1 MMHTQ
6 NDNYSNGDIPARCSP
21 FEDDVVAYQFIQNED
36 TLKFETELFVKKWF
50 DYRHLTPLQATRLYI
65 QAYDTVFRR
74 HYAQN
79 VDHTAAKYVRT
90 VNIDDIFNG
99 LAAPESSGHKKAK
112 MQFTACWHGRQMADL
127 LGMPYEIYL
136 DLAFEYRLRY
146 WNKPYLPQP
155 QHLYSDL
162 VVDRIQTRWPELQSS
177 RLYTSDHPAYH
188 MENYQDLPHQNAYH
202 EWLFEQADKRAN
214 PGEMLGR
221 FVNEDLLPVEKI
233 KARVSEGVFEI
244 ARSYIQ

>member
-1 MMHTQ
+1 MMDFQ
-6 NDNYSNGDIPARCSP
+6 NENTSNGDIPLRNSP
-21 FEDDVVAYQFIQNED
+21 FEDDVVAYQFIQNEE
-36 TLKFETELFVKKWF
+36 TLKFETQLFSQKWF

-65 QAYDTVFRR
+65 QAYDEVYRR

-79 VDHTAAKYVRT
+79 IDHTAAKYVRT

-99 LAAPESSGHKKAK
+99 LAAPESSTHKKAK

-146 WNKPYLPQP
+146 WNRNYLPQP

-162 VVDRIQTRWPELQSS
+162 VVNRIEQRWPELQAS
-177 RLYTSDHPAYH
+177 RLYTSDHPAY
-188 MENYQDLPHQNAYH
+188 MIENYNELPHQKDYH
-202 EWLFEQADKRAN
+202 EWLFKQANLRSN

-221 FVNEDLLPVEKI
+221 FVNEDRLSVEKV
-233 KARVSEGVFEI
+233 KSRVEEGVFEI
-244 ARSYIQ
+244 ARSYIH